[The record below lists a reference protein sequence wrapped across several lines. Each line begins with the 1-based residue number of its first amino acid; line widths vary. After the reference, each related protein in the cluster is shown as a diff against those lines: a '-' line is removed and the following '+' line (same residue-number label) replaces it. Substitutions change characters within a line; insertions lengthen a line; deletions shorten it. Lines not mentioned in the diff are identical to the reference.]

1 MEEWKKKRDSL
12 LDPYDDQV
20 MIASHRGKFSS
31 SVMENTSLAF
41 LAAVGQG
48 ADMVEMDLAMTSDGV
63 LVGHHDDNMTR
74 LFHDTNKISDYTLEE
89 LRKKPLYN
97 YVGEICEEEIE
108 TFDQITDAL
117 KNKALLVLQAG
128 PSLMFITIPKVF
140 ASMGLGTPVGILFF
154 VLVLCAA
161 LTSSIALTES
171 AVSTFQDEL
180 KWCRQKSTL
189 VVGVIMIVLGSLSSL
204 GYGPLGFVKII
215 GMQFLDFF
223 DFLTNSVMMPIA
235 ALATCL
241 LVSRVIGVKK
251 IEEEVM
257 LEGGS
262 FKRKRIFNFMIKYL
276 CPIFAVV
283 ILLSSV
289 ANAFGWISM

>member
-1 MEEWKKKRDSL
+1 MGSEMCIRD
-12 LDPYDDQV
+12 
-20 MIASHRGKFSS
+20 R
-31 SVMENTSLAF
+31 
-41 LAAVGQG
+41 
-48 ADMVEMDLAMTSDGV
+48 
-63 LVGHHDDNMTR
+63 
-74 LFHDTNKISDYTLEE
+74 
-89 LRKKPLYN
+89 
-97 YVGEICEEEIE
+97 
-108 TFDQITDAL
+108 
-117 KNKALLVLQAG
+117 
-128 PSLMFITIPKVF
+128 
-140 ASMGLGTPVGILFF
+140 
-154 VLVLCAA
+154 
-161 LTSSIALTES
+161 SSIALTES